1 MRNIL
6 LASAALLALQ
16 ACGPKETPVANTE
29 TAATEQTV
37 SQTEQLNAWFDEK
50 YEEQLL
56 RSPQTLTQLGRHER
70 YDEVDDN
77 TEAFQLEGLEW
88 LRETTAEMRET
99 FDFDQ
104 LDEEAQFSYRL
115 WEARL
120 ERAELGWQW
129 RHYGYAFTQGGWH
142 TYPARFLINFHNVN
156 SDADMEAY
164 ISRIEGFANA
174 LDVRLARA
182 QTSAE
187 MGIRAPSFAYRG
199 ALETAQNI
207 VRGAPFTDGED
218 SPIYADVKTKI
229 AALVESGEIDEA
241 RAEELE
247 AEAVAALTGPFLNSY
262 NELISWLETDMEN
275 TEESFGV
282 SELPNGEAY
291 YNYRLASYTTTDL
304 TADEIHEIGL
314 AEVERLRG
322 EMELIK
328 EEVGFDGSLQEFFDY
343 LRVNTDDPELFLPN
357 TDEGRQAYID
367 EATRQINNIREQ
379 LPDYFGILPQ
389 ADVVVRRVEAF
400 RERAGA
406 AQHYVTG
413 TPDGS
418 RPGVYYA
425 HLLDM
430 SALPLR
436 ELEVVAYHEAI
447 PGHHM
452 QRSIAQELT
461 GIPQFRTRQSNSA
474 YTEGWALYSELLAN
488 EMPGTYQDPLSQFGR
503 LGTEIW
509 RAIRLV
515 VDTGLHTKGWTR
527 EDSIAYFLENS
538 AITEAQAASETERYI
553 VGPGQATS
561 YKIGMIRILELRA
574 HAEEVLGE
582 DFDIRGFHDTIL
594 GGGSLPLDLLE
605 VRVNNWIEDVQNS

>member
-29 TAATEQTV
+29 TVATEQTV

-120 ERAELGWQW
+120 ERAELGWEW

-174 LDVRLARA
+174 LNVRLTRA

-187 MGIRAPSFAYRG
+187 MGIRAPGFAYRG

-207 VRGAPFTDGED
+207 VRGAPFTEGED
-218 SPIYADVKTKI
+218 SPIYADVITKI
-229 AALVESGEIDEA
+229 ATLVESGEIDEA
-241 RAEELE
+241 RAEELQ
-247 AEAVAALTGPFLNSY
+247 AEAVAALTGPFLDSY

-275 TEESFGV
+275 TEESYGV

-291 YNYRLASYTTTDL
+291 YNYRLANYTTTDL

-343 LRVNTDDPELFLPN
+343 LRVNTDDPALFLPN

-389 ADVVVRRVEAF
+389 ADVVVRRVESF

-574 HAEEVLGE
+574 HAEEVLGD